1 MAATQA
7 LVELTR
13 SGYEDVPLD
22 VLEKAKTSIRDVI
35 GVAIYG
41 SQHEVGKRINQYVS
55 RTSPGDGATV
65 LGRGTASPPGA
76 ALANGTFA
84 HAIDYDD
91 TFESM
96 VLHPSAPVFPA
107 ALAAAETVGAT
118 GRDLLTGY
126 VLGVEAEFRVG
137 HSVYPSHYDHGWHHT
152 GTIGSFGATAAAASV
167 LGLSEEATT
176 NAFGIVAS
184 GSSAL
189 KKNFGSMTKP
199 LHPGHAAQTGLRA
212 AMLADDGFTADD
224 AILDGEMGY
233 GMVMS
238 PDGSYDPTIIEE
250 GGETWGVLDNG
261 FKPYPSGVISH
272 AAMEA
277 TRRLVAENDLGPE
290 TVEQVTV
297 TLDEA
302 ASEMLIHAKPENE
315 LQAKFSIEFCLAAVI
330 REGDA
335 GVLEFTDDYVTAPAT
350 RAVIE
355 RVDRDFKPNLFGDE
369 FAGYGARV
377 VIETTDGETHTAEE
391 RRAPGSPTNPLPE
404 SRWEAKFD
412 DCVAPVL
419 DDESRVAILEA
430 IDNLEE
436 PRSLDRLVTASR
448 PD

>member
-1 MAATQA
+1 MSATEA

-13 SGYEDVPLD
+13 SGYDEIPDQV
-22 VLEKAKTSIRDVI
+22 VSRAKTSIRDVL

-41 SQHEVGKRINQYVS
+41 SQHDVGDRISRYVD
-55 RTSPGDGATV
+55 RASPGDGATV
-65 LGRGTASPPGA
+65 LGRGTATPPGA

-107 ALAAAETVGAT
+107 ALAAAEAADAT

-126 VLGVEAEFRVG
+126 ILGVEAEFRVG

-152 GTIGSFGATAAAASV
+152 GTIGSFGAAAAAASV
-167 LGLSEEATT
+167 LDLSAEATT

-212 AMLADDGFTADD
+212 AMLAEDGFTADD

-238 PDGSYDPTIIEE
+238 PDGSYDPSVIEE
-250 GGETWGVLDNG
+250 GGEKWGVLDNG

-277 TRRLVAENDLGPE
+277 TRRLVAEHDLTPE
-290 TVEQVTV
+290 TVERMTV

-302 ASEMLIHAKPENE
+302 ASEMLIHAQPEDE
-315 LQAKFSIEFCLAAVI
+315 LQAKFSIEFCLAAVL

-335 GVLEFTDDYVTAPAT
+335 GVQEFTDEYVTAPET

-355 RVDRDFKPNLFGDE
+355 RVERDFEPDLFGGE

-377 VIETTDGETHTAEE
+377 VVETTDGETYTAEE
-391 RRAPGSPTNPLPE
+391 QRAPGSPTNPLPE
-404 SRWEAKFD
+404 ARWEEKFD

-419 DDESRVAILEA
+419 DEAARVELIDAVDALET
-430 IDNLEE
+430 EG
-436 PRSLDRLVTASR
+436 SLDRLVTASR